1 MLKFHER
8 DKASREQKLQVM
20 HLSRTGTLPKNSS
33 FSATLFLYLPASYRP
48 KGPMCVWHVREKC
61 LVPVS
66 APPDLQAFAS
76 ACTWATSLCL
86 ESSDSWQ
93 TIRMKLR
100 VCDNIDVR
108 REMLPFHHVPHF
120 SCFSTFILLAPA
132 PQLIEL
138 LADAAVLGGAG
149 AATATVEG
157 QIECVL
163 RELGYRN

>member
-1 MLKFHER
+1 MCLLSVIVSVGTCIMSVTCRKG
-8 DKASREQKLQVM
+8 SVTMSQTVGREAIGDQCSNSMKEIKHRRFKLQVK

-33 FSATLFLYLPASYRP
+33 LSATLFLYPPASYRP
-48 KGPMCVWHVREKC
+48 KGPMCAAILEKC

-120 SCFSTFILLAPA
+120 SCFSTLSS
-132 PQLIEL
+132 
-138 LADAAVLGGAG
+138 
-149 AATATVEG
+149 
-157 QIECVL
+157 
-163 RELGYRN
+163 

>member
-1 MLKFHER
+1 MPALGHRVGGHLHHVSHLSKGKRHNKSDSRQLSYRRSMLKFHER

-100 VCDNIDVR
+100 VCHNIDVR

-120 SCFSTFILLAPA
+120 SFFSTLSS
-132 PQLIEL
+132 
-138 LADAAVLGGAG
+138 
-149 AATATVEG
+149 
-157 QIECVL
+157 
-163 RELGYRN
+163 

>member
-1 MLKFHER
+1 MCLLSVIVSVGTCIMSVTCRKGSVTMSQTVGSEAIGDQCSNSMKEIKHRE
-8 DKASREQKLQVM
+8 SRNFRSCIFLGLELCPSIVRFRPHFFFILQHPIGQKVL
-20 HLSRTGTLPKNSS
+20 
-33 FSATLFLYLPASYRP
+33 
-48 KGPMCVWHVREKC
+48 CVWHVLEKC

-100 VCDNIDVR
+100 VCHNIDVR

-120 SCFSTFILLAPA
+120 SFFSTLSS
-132 PQLIEL
+132 
-138 LADAAVLGGAG
+138 
-149 AATATVEG
+149 
-157 QIECVL
+157 
-163 RELGYRN
+163 